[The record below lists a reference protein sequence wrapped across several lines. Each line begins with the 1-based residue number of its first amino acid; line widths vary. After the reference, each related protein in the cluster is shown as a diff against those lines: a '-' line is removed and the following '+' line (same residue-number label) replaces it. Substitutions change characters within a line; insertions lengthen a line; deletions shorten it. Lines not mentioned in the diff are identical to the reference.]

1 MTESGVMRAACFFG
15 LCAGP
20 VDTRV
25 TASWVVG
32 AGESRRALIKS
43 SQQYAVMA
51 LFDASNLIGSEAS
64 GSLVVLAFKPL
75 SR

>member
-1 MTESGVMRAACFFG
+1 MLCGQHVLSGYVPGLLIPVLQPPGWLVRAQ
-15 LCAGP
+15 
-20 VDTRV
+20 
-25 TASWVVG
+25 
-32 AGESRRALIKS
+32 SRRALIKS